1 MPFLVYGYENWIL
14 TERAIH
20 QLESFLG
27 WMIKKVLKWPQHLSN
42 TAALVAFGVE
52 SVKSRI
58 LTRKLGLLLCL
69 ISCNADSVA
78 VSAMHA
84 LVDDPDFICII
95 RECRELEA
103 VYSHKYTD
111 SILCGADCVCLQQIK
126 KEVLQADK
134 TLLLDF

>member
-1 MPFLVYGYENWIL
+1 
-14 TERAIH
+14 
-20 QLESFLG
+20 
-27 WMIKKVLKWPQHLSN
+27 MIKKVLKWPQHLSN

-69 ISCNADSVA
+69 ISGDADGVV

-84 LVDDPDFICII
+84 LVDDPDSICII

-103 VYSHKYTD
+103 VYSLKYTD
-111 SILCGADCVCLQQIK
+111 SILWC
-126 KEVLQADK
+126 
-134 TLLLDF
+134 